1 MNKVNGSVNGSVEIP
16 VAFYTLSIS
25 GKSDNVN
32 SKGLDAEI
40 TENKGADCDAVRTLI
55 SIIPKVY
62 SKPIVSVG
70 GKIRNHFERNGIR
83 LGKTLYGIPLTVL
96 PAFKMELDKLMQEYQ
111 LHVSKLIEIA
121 EDGTLQDIVLKS
133 AGDLA
138 GEVAGRIPSADD
150 IRSGYGV
157 DVRVKVNFNDGN
169 VQKALQI
176 LSDDLKSQLRKE
188 VEESTAKDNA
198 DKVNAVS
205 SKIVDAVRELVKDI
219 NERCKKAEK
228 GTQWKTMV
236 DKVKR
241 IIDVLPAYNVLGN
254 PELDKMI
261 ASVNEKFG
269 KLSTDDLKED
279 AKIREEAIAG
289 ANQIANDFANL
300 F

>member
-1 MNKVNGSVNGSVEIP
+1 MDNKVNAVNGSVEIP

-40 TENKGADCDAVRTLI
+40 TENKGADSDAIRTLI
-55 SIIPKVY
+55 SIIPKPY

-70 GKIRNHFERNGIR
+70 GKIRNHFEKNGIR
-83 LGKTLYGIPLTVL
+83 LGKTLYGIPLAVL
-96 PAFKMELDKLMQEYQ
+96 PAFKNELDKMMQEYQ

-121 EDGTLQDIVLKS
+121 EDGSLRDIVIKS
-133 AGDLA
+133 AGDMA
-138 GEVAGRIPSADD
+138 SDVAGKIPSADD
-150 IRSGYGV
+150 IRNGYGV

-169 VQKALQI
+169 VQKALQV
-176 LSDDLKSQLRKE
+176 LSDDLKNQLREE
-188 VEESTAKDNA
+188 VEASAKKDNA

-205 SKIVDAVRELVKDI
+205 AKIVDAVRELVKDV

-241 IIDVLPAYNVLGN
+241 IVEILPAYNVLGN

-261 ASVNEKFG
+261 ASVSEKFG

-279 AKIREEAIAG
+279 AKVREDAIAG